1 MYSFIHYV
9 CKNASGSIDDV
20 LNNVPPILPILPLHG
35 LCLIYSAG
43 VMSWKKFP
51 SQGLT
56 SLSMTPTLTNVWV
69 PRWSSV
75 LSDDLLPSDVPPLY
89 ESISD
94 ADKEQLMD
102 EYVLPKF
109 LLLICVQKSRQKLL
123 TL

>member
-1 MYSFIHYV
+1 M
-9 CKNASGSIDDV
+9 GDV
-20 LNNVPPILPILPLHG
+20 IK
-35 LCLIYSAG
+35 G

-89 ESISD
+89 ESISEE
-94 ADKEQLMD
+94 DKEQLMD
-102 EYVLPKF
+102 EEEEEEPTYGVVPEMVNAQF
-109 LLLICVQKSRQKLL
+109 PLIDTNAPPPPVDDKHKKEEDSFP
-123 TL
+123 